1 MPCCEV
7 FEQINQGRRH
17 HGRITEGTFVFAMG
31 HKGIGEETVNKTY
44 LILIVKPLPIYSSI

>member
-1 MPCCEV
+1 MPCWEV

-17 HGRITEGTFVFAMG
+17 HDRITEGTFVFAME

-44 LILIVKPLPIYSSI
+44 LILIEKPLPIYSSI